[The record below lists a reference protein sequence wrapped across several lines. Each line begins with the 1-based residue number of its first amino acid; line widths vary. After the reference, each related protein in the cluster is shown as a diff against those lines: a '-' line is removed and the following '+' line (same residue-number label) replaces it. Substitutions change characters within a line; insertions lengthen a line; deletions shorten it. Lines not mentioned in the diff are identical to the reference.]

1 MVENK
6 SKITI
11 EDYKSNFTFQKKENS
26 LNIQFNR
33 VAFIFFIFSII
44 YLIYT
49 IHLVHLGLKKVNLK
63 K

>member
-33 VAFIFFIFSII
+33 VAFIFFIFFYNLFDLHNTPSS
-44 YLIYT
+44 LRF
-49 IHLVHLGLKKVNLK
+49 KKK
-63 K
+63 